1 MELPTRKANRLPDYD
16 YSTANAYFITICAN
30 DRKNLFWQPVGATSG
45 RPQLSVCGR
54 IILQNIQ
61 LISRHYPAVT
71 VDHYVIMP
79 DHIHLLLQIHADGGR
94 PMTAPTS
101 AETGG
106 RSMIAPTVSRIIKQF
121 KGIVT
126 KQIGRSIWQ
135 KGFYDHIIRDENDYF
150 AKRQYI
156 EENIAKLAEQRN
168 WDQFISWDE

>member
-30 DRKNLFWQPVGATSG
+30 DRKNLFWQPVGATTG

-61 LISRHYPAVT
+61 LIYRHYPAVT

-94 PMTAPTS
+94 PMT
-101 AETGG
+101 
-106 RSMIAPTVSRIIKQF
+106 APTVSRIIKQF

-150 AKRQYI
+150 TKRQYI

>member
-1 MELPTRKANRLPDYD
+1 MITA
-16 YSTANAYFITICAN
+16 TANAYFITICAN

-94 PMTAPTS
+94 
-101 AETGG
+101 
-106 RSMIAPTVSRIIKQF
+106 SMIAPTGAAVD
-121 KGIVT
+121 G
-126 KQIGRSIWQ
+126 GRTL
-135 KGFYDHIIRDENDYF
+135 F
-150 AKRQYI
+150 APTVKKTVCR
-156 EENIAKLAEQRN
+156 
-168 WDQFISWDE
+168 

>member
-1 MELPTRKANRLPDYD
+1 MPLPKRKMNRLPDYD
-16 YSTANAYFITICAN
+16 YSTTNAYFITICAN
-30 DRKNLFWQPVGATSG
+30 DHKNLFWLPVGATIG

-79 DHIHLLLQIHADGGR
+79 DHIHLLLQIHAD
-94 PMTAPTS
+94 
-101 AETGG
+101 GG

-168 WDQFISWDE
+168 WDQFIAWDE